1 MPRWRLSGQ
10 TALITGAS
18 RGIGRACAIE
28 FAALGANLV
37 LVGRDE
43 DALEAIA
50 SEISER
56 DIRASES
63 AAQERIRIDVVSA
76 DVSDGE
82 GRAAVFDQL
91 SDLKCE
97 LHILVNNVGNNIR
110 RSALEYSDQD
120 LRFIFQTNVASA
132 FEMSRLSHSLLKQHG
147 SASIINI
154 ASVSGMTHVRTGAAY
169 GMSKAAIVQMTK
181 NLACEWAPDGI
192 RVNCVAPWYIRT
204 QRSETALTNS
214 EYLEEVLNRTPMA
227 RIGEPEEVAAAVAFL
242 ALPCAS
248 YITGECIAVDGGF
261 SRYGF

>member
-1 MPRWRLSGQ
+1 MRRWRLTGQ

-18 RGIGRACAIE
+18 KGIGRACALE

-43 DALEAIA
+43 DALDAIE
-50 SEISER
+50 SEIADSVIIDSEG
-56 DIRASES
+56 DYGP
-63 AAQERIRIDVVSA
+63 IRIDVISA

-82 GRAAVFDQL
+82 GRAAVFDAL
-91 SDLKCE
+91 SELDCE
-97 LHILVNNVGNNIR
+97 LHILVNNVGNNIQ
-110 RSALEYSDQD
+110 RSVLEYSDQE
-120 LRFIFQTNVASA
+120 LNFIFQTNVASA
-132 FEMSRLSHSLLKQHG
+132 FEMSRLSYPLLKQHG

-154 ASVSGMTHVRTGAAY
+154 ASVSGLTHVRTGAAY

-204 QRSETALTNS
+204 QRSEAALTNS
-214 EYLEEVLNRTPMA
+214 EYLEEVLSRTPMA

-248 YITGECIAVDGGF
+248 YITGQCIAVDGGF

>member
-1 MPRWRLSGQ
+1 MRRWRLTGQ

-43 DALEAIA
+43 DALDAIA
-50 SEISER
+50 SEISDGEIA
-56 DIRASES
+56 DPHQ
-63 AAQERIRIDVVSA
+63 AAHERIRIDVISA

-82 GRAAVFDQL
+82 GRAAVFDRL
-91 SDLKCE
+91 SDLNCE

-110 RSALEYSDQD
+110 RGVQEYSDQD

-132 FEMSRLSHSLLKQHG
+132 FEMSRMSYSLLKQHG

-154 ASVSGMTHVRTGAAY
+154 ASVSGLTHVRTGAAY

-204 QRSETALTNS
+204 QRSESALTNS
-214 EYLEEVLNRTPMA
+214 EYLEEVLSRTPMG
-227 RIGEPEEVAAAVAFL
+227 RIGEPDEVAAAVAFL

>member
-1 MPRWRLSGQ
+1 MRWRLTGQ

-18 RGIGRACAIE
+18 KGIGRACAME
-28 FAALGANLV
+28 FAALGANLL

-43 DALEAIA
+43 DALDTVA
-50 SEISER
+50 SEIADSN
-56 DIRASES
+56 D
-63 AAQERIRIDVVSA
+63 QIRIDTISA

-82 GRAAVFDQL
+82 GRSAVFDRL
-91 SDLKCE
+91 SDLNCE
-97 LHILVNNVGNNIR
+97 VHILVNNVGNNIR
-110 RSALEYSDQD
+110 RCALEYSDQE
-120 LRFIFQTNVASA
+120 LGFIFHTNVASA
-132 FEMSRLSHSLLKQHG
+132 FEMSRMSYSLLKQHG

-154 ASVSGMTHVRTGAAY
+154 ASVSGLTHVRTGTAY

-204 QRSETALTNS
+204 QRSEAALTDS
-214 EYLEEVLNRTPMA
+214 EYLEEVLARTPMG

>member
-1 MPRWRLSGQ
+1 MPRWRLDGQ

-18 RGIGRACAIE
+18 KGIGRACAME
-28 FAALGANLV
+28 LAALGANLV

-43 DALEAIA
+43 DALDVIA
-50 SEISER
+50 SEIA
-56 DIRASES
+56 DAHD
-63 AAQERIRIDVVSA
+63 RIRIDTISA

-82 GRAAVFDQL
+82 GRSAIFDEL
-91 SDLKCE
+91 GDLNCE

-110 RSALEYSDQD
+110 RGAMEYSDQE
-120 LRFIFQTNVASA
+120 LGFIFHTNVASA
-132 FEMSRLSHSLLKQHG
+132 FEMSRMSYALLKQHG

-154 ASVSGMTHVRTGAAY
+154 ASVSGLTHVRTGAAY
-169 GMSKAAIVQMTK
+169 GMSKAAIVQLTK

-204 QRSETALTNS
+204 QRSEAALTNS
-214 EYLEEVLNRTPMA
+214 DYLEEVLLRTPMG

-261 SRYGF
+261 SRNGF

>member
-1 MPRWRLSGQ
+1 MPRWRLDGQ
-10 TALITGAS
+10 TALISGAS
-18 RGIGRACAIE
+18 KGIGRACAME

-43 DALEAIA
+43 DALEVIA
-50 SEISER
+50 SEIA
-56 DIRASES
+56 DAHD
-63 AAQERIRIDVVSA
+63 RIRIDTISA

-82 GRAAVFDQL
+82 GRSAIFDEL
-91 SDLKCE
+91 GDLNCE

-110 RSALEYSDQD
+110 RGAMEYSDQE
-120 LRFIFQTNVASA
+120 LGFIFHTNVASA
-132 FEMSRLSHSLLKQHG
+132 FEMSRMSYALLKQHG

-154 ASVSGMTHVRTGAAY
+154 ASVSGLTHVRTGAAY
-169 GMSKAAIVQMTK
+169 GMSKAAIVQLTK

-204 QRSETALTNS
+204 QRSEAALTNS
-214 EYLEEVLNRTPMA
+214 DYLEEVLSRTPMG

>member
-1 MPRWRLSGQ
+1 MPRWRLDGQ

-18 RGIGRACAIE
+18 KGIGRACAME

-43 DALEAIA
+43 DALDVIA
-50 SEISER
+50 SEIA
-56 DIRASES
+56 DAHD
-63 AAQERIRIDVVSA
+63 RIRIDTISA

-82 GRAAVFDQL
+82 GRSAIFDGL
-91 SDLKCE
+91 GDLNCE
-97 LHILVNNVGNNIR
+97 LHILVNNVGNNVR
-110 RSALEYSDQD
+110 RGAMEYSDQE
-120 LRFIFQTNVASA
+120 LGFIFHTNVAST
-132 FEMSRLSHSLLKQHG
+132 FEMSRMSYALLKQHG

-154 ASVSGMTHVRTGAAY
+154 ASVSGLTHVRTGAAY

-192 RVNCVAPWYIRT
+192 RVNCVAPWYVRT
-204 QRSETALTNS
+204 QRSEAALTNS
-214 EYLEEVLNRTPMA
+214 DYLEEVLSRTPMG

>member
-1 MPRWRLSGQ
+1 M
-10 TALITGAS
+10 
-18 RGIGRACAIE
+18 E

-43 DALEAIA
+43 DALDVIA
-50 SEISER
+50 SEIA
-56 DIRASES
+56 DTYD
-63 AAQERIRIDVVSA
+63 RIRIDVISA

-82 GRAAVFDQL
+82 GRSAVFDGL
-91 SDLKCE
+91 SDLNCE

-110 RSALEYSDQD
+110 RNVLEYSDQE
-120 LRFIFQTNVASA
+120 LNFIFHTNVASA
-132 FEMSRLSHSLLKQHG
+132 FEMSRLSYALLKQHG
-147 SASIINI
+147 GASIINI
-154 ASVSGMTHVRTGAAY
+154 ASVSGLTHVRTGAAY

-181 NLACEWAPDGI
+181 NLACEWASDGI

-204 QRSETALTNS
+204 QRSEAALTDS
-214 EYLEEVLNRTPMA
+214 EYLEEVLSRTPMG

>member
-1 MPRWRLSGQ
+1 MPRWRLDGQ

-18 RGIGRACAIE
+18 KGIGRACAVE
-28 FAALGANLV
+28 LAALGANLV

-43 DALEAIA
+43 DALDGIA
-50 SEISER
+50 SEIA
-56 DIRASES
+56 DAHD
-63 AAQERIRIDVVSA
+63 QIRIDTISA

-82 GRAAVFDQL
+82 GRSAVFDGL
-91 SDLKCE
+91 SDLSCE

-120 LRFIFQTNVASA
+120 LGFIFHTNVASA
-132 FEMSRLSHSLLKQHG
+132 FEMSRMSYALLKQHG

-154 ASVSGMTHVRTGAAY
+154 ASVSGLTHVRTGAAY

-204 QRSETALTNS
+204 QRSEAALTDS
-214 EYLEEVLNRTPMA
+214 EYLEEVLARTPMG

-248 YITGECIAVDGGF
+248 FITGECIAVDGGF

>member
-1 MPRWRLSGQ
+1 MSRWRLNGQ

-204 QRSETALTNS
+204 QRSEAALTNS